1 MVLGGGGGKALG
13 GPALQSQIF
22 KLHSRNPQTPLTP
35 LVLVIPL
42 VLVASSPATLPPDQ
56 SGFEE
61 MPLMVGAFVD
71 LFMS

>member
-1 MVLGGGGGKALG
+1 MVLGVGGGGRHLEG
-13 GPALQSQIF
+13 LHF
-22 KLHSRNPQTPLTP
+22 KVRFLNCTLNPQTPLTP